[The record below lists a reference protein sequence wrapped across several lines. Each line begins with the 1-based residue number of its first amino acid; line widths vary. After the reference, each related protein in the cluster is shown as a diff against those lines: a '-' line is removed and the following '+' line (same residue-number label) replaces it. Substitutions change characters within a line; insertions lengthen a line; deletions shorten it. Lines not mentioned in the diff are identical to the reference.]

1 MSENQ
6 RELEQFMS
14 TWDQEAQKT
23 LRLLENLPPTQYEFR
38 PDTAGRSLGEL
49 AWHLAELEAYMT
61 FGIEVGKF
69 DTSPKPPG
77 IERPREV
84 AALAPGYQRVHDQAV
99 ARVRRLEPDDV
110 ARRIPFFGGQDVE
123 VREILRGAVLHH
135 HIHHR
140 GQLALVCRLAGG
152 QVPSLYGPNREE
164 SAAMRARMQA
174 KS

>member
-14 TWDQEAQKT
+14 TWDQEARKT
-23 LRLLENLPPTQYEFR
+23 LRLLENLPPTQYEYR

-61 FGIEVGKF
+61 HGIEVGKF
-69 DTSPKPPG
+69 DTSLKPPG

-99 ARVRRLEPDDV
+99 ARVRRLEPDDL
-110 ARRIPFFGGQDVE
+110 ARRIGFFGGQDVE

-135 HIHHR
+135 LVHHR
-140 GQLALVCRLAGG
+140 GQLSLMCRLAGG
-152 QVPSLYGPNREE
+152 KVPSLYGPNREE
-164 SAAMRARMQA
+164 SAAMRGRMQA